1 MALDNEQTP
10 PSLAEQISSWNAE
23 HAAEFPEEV
32 QQIFAA
38 KTQEIIGSK
47 LPETCLSKG
56 DEAPDFAVTN
66 TAGESISLQEKLER
80 GPAIL
85 SFYRGT
91 WCPYCNIEF
100 AALLDQLPHFRSRKA
115 AVLALSPQVKE
126 RREDVVMVGFEDLCD
141 RGNEIARSYGL
152 VYPLGEEI
160 AKIYR
165 GFGIHLDQLNGD
177 DSLELPLPA
186 TYIVDREATIRYAFT
201 SGDIS
206 ERAEPGELVEVLAEM

>member
-1 MALDNEQTP
+1 MVDSSDSV
-10 PSLAEQISSWNAE
+10 SLSEQIQQWNAE
-23 HAAEFPEEV
+23 HASEFPKEV

-47 LPETCLSKG
+47 LPEKCLATG
-56 DEAPDFAVTN
+56 DVAPDFTVTS
-66 TAGESISLQEKLER
+66 TTGEEIRLHEKLTA

-91 WCPYCNIEF
+91 WCPYCNLEF
-100 AALLDQLPHFRSRKA
+100 AALLDQLPQFRSRNA
-115 AVLALSPQVKE
+115 AVLALSPQMKD

-141 RGNEIARSYGL
+141 QGNQVARSFGL

-165 GFGIHLDQLNGD
+165 GFGIHLTELNGD
-177 DSLELPLPA
+177 ESLELPLPA
-186 TYIVDREATIRYAFT
+186 TYVVDRDATIRYAYT

-206 ERAEPGELVEVLAEM
+206 ERAEPEELVEVLAGI

>member
-1 MALDNEQTP
+1 MQR
-10 PSLAEQISSWNAE
+10 
-23 HAAEFPEEV
+23 
-32 QQIFAA
+32 IFAA

-47 LPETCLSKG
+47 LPETCLSTG

-66 TAGESISLQEKLER
+66 TEGESIRLREKLER
-80 GPAIL
+80 GPAVL

-91 WCPYCNIEF
+91 WCPYCNLEF
-100 AALLDQLPHFRSRKA
+100 AALLHQLPKFRDRKA

-141 RGNEIARSYGL
+141 QGNEVARSHGL

-160 AKIYR
+160 AKIYE
-165 GFGIHLDQLNGD
+165 GFGIHLESLNGD

-186 TYIVDREATIRYAFT
+186 TYIVDREARIRYAFT
-201 SGDIS
+201 SGDIT
-206 ERAEPGELVEVLAEM
+206 ERAEPGELVEVLSEM

>member
-1 MALDNEQTP
+1 MENTSD
-10 PSLAEQISSWNAE
+10 SLSLSEQIQQWNAE
-23 HAAEFPEEV
+23 HASEFPEEV
-32 QQIFAA
+32 QRIFAA

-47 LPETCLSKG
+47 LPDTCLSTG
-56 DEAPDFAVTN
+56 DDAPDFAVTN
-66 TAGESISLQEKLER
+66 TAGESIRLREKLER

-100 AALLDQLPHFRSRKA
+100 AALLDQLPEFRSRKA

-141 RGNEIARSYGL
+141 RGNEVAHSYGL

-160 AKIYR
+160 AKIYQ
-165 GFGIHLDQLNGD
+165 GFGIHLESLNGD
-177 DSLELPLPA
+177 ASLELPLPA
-186 TYIVDREATIRYAFT
+186 TYIVDREAKIRYAYT

-206 ERAEPGELVEVLAEM
+206 ERAEPSELVDVLATI